1 MKKIKNLPG
10 INPNLAEIKNA
21 TTPITLKA
29 KKSQKGTLLK
39 NLTNKN
45 KTNGNFNS
53 YTNNKLYYR

>member
-1 MKKIKNLPG
+1 MKKIKNLPA

-39 NLTNKN
+39 NK
-45 KTNGNFNS
+45 
-53 YTNNKLYYR
+53 